1 MGHPQRPRSR
11 HGAGLPAVTPDRI
24 IDAALRLTSELGLD
38 NWTLRQ
44 LASKI
49 EASPAVVYHHVGD
62 RDAVVCEVLDRVVY
76 QVVTPPET
84 LPWREWFAQSLDN
97 HRDVLRRY
105 PGTAYRLAMDGP
117 PVKTAAVAIDLG
129 VRLLQ
134 EAGFGAESVLAY
146 NVLLTTACQYI
157 AMEDAPVRAR
167 ATDIRDRNIQHY
179 LTFQQRADLPGLAA
193 VGSFV
198 AGLVSGPDKMAEFYD
213 DIFRYAVQ
221 RCLDGMENRLA
232 ILADMARWTS

>member
-11 HGAGLPAVTPDRI
+11 NGAGLPAVTSEQI
-24 IDAALRLTSELGLD
+24 VDAALGLTAELGLD
-38 NWTLRQ
+38 SWTLRQ
-44 LASKI
+44 LAAKI

-62 RDAVVCEVLDRVVY
+62 RDSVVCRVLD
-76 QVVTPPET
+76 QVVSQVVVPPET
-84 LPWREWFAQSLDN
+84 LPWREWFAQALDN
-97 HRDVLRRY
+97 HREVLRQY
-105 PGTAYRLAMDGP
+105 PGTAYRIAMHGP
-117 PVKTAAVAIDLG
+117 PVKAAATTIDLG

-157 AMEDAPVRAR
+157 AMEDAPIRAMR
-167 ATDIRDRNIQHY
+167 AHNIEHY
-179 LTFQQRADLPGLAA
+179 LAYQRREDLPGLAA

-198 AGLVSGPDKMAEFYD
+198 AGLVSGPNEMAAFYD

-221 RCLDGMENRLA
+221 RCLDGMETRLTV
-232 ILADMARWTS
+232 LADMAR